1 MNKGPLPI
9 KQLGYVGIETTD
21 LVRWQLFAADFLG
34 MQVVDAGSDTLHLRM
49 DDRPFRLFVKR
60 GERDRL
66 ACIGWEVE
74 GASAL
79 DQLSEHMASRQCPV
93 QVGVQLDCLNRRVA
107 ALNWF
112 KDPDGNRIELFHGP
126 MSEDIPFK
134 PNGAIGGFRTGDL
147 GLGHVVLQTP
157 QIGVMS
163 DFYRELGFRLSDF
176 MESPIDVRF
185 LHTNARHH
193 SLALLQSAEVK
204 FHHLMI
210 EYMYLDDIGRIY
222 DRAQTIPDRIVSTL
236 GRHTNDHML
245 SFYSQTPG
253 GFMVETGWAGR
264 LIDVESWQQE
274 RISSPS
280 LWGHERKWLPEVA
293 RNAIRAEMD
302 LLALSGKRAPVEVTN
317 SPGFNLSRIS

>member
-9 KQLGYVGIETTD
+9 KQLGYVGIEATD
-21 LVRWQLFAADFLG
+21 LARWQTFAADFLG
-34 MQVVDAGSDTLHLRM
+34 MQVLDAGSGTLHLRM
-49 DDRPFRLFVKR
+49 DDRPFRLFVTR
-60 GERDRL
+60 GERDGL
-66 ACIGWEVE
+66 ACIGLEVE
-74 GASAL
+74 GASSL
-79 DQLSEHMASRQCPV
+79 DKLSEQIESRQTSV
-93 QVGVQLDCLNRRVA
+93 QRGSQQDCLSRRVA

-126 MSEDIPFK
+126 MPEGTAFV

-163 DFYRELGFRLSDF
+163 DFYLKLGFRLTDF
-176 MESPIDVRF
+176 MESPIDVQF
-185 LHTNARHH
+185 MHTNTRHH
-193 SLALLQSAEVK
+193 SFALLQSAEAKV
-204 FHHLMI
+204 HHLMI
-210 EYMYLDDIGRIY
+210 EYLHLDDIGRIY
-222 DRAQTIPDRIVSTL
+222 DRAQAIPDRIVSTL

-245 SFYSQTPG
+245 SFYSQSPG

-264 LIDVESWQQE
+264 LIDLESWQQE

-280 LWGHERKWLPEVA
+280 LWGHERKWLPEAA
-293 RNAIRAEMD
+293 RKAIRAEMD
-302 LLALSGKRAPVEVTN
+302 LLASSGTRAPVEVTN

>member
-1 MNKGPLPI
+1 MNKGRLPI
-9 KQLGYVGIETTD
+9 KQLGYIGIEATD
-21 LVRWQLFAADFLG
+21 LLRWQLFAADFLG

-74 GASAL
+74 GTSAL
-79 DQLSEHMASRQCPV
+79 DQLSEHMASRQCSV
-93 QVGVQLDCLNRRVA
+93 QIGVQQDCLNRRVA

-112 KDPDGNRIELFHGP
+112 NDPDGNRIELFHGP
-126 MSEDIPFK
+126 MSEDIPFE

-157 QIGVMS
+157 QIGAMT
-163 DFYRELGFRLSDF
+163 DFYQELGFRLSDF

-204 FHHLMI
+204 VHHLMI

-264 LIDVESWQQE
+264 LIDVESWQEE

-280 LWGHERKWLPEVA
+280 LWGHERKWLPEAA
-293 RNAIRAEMD
+293 RNAIRAEMA
-302 LLALSGKRAPVEVTN
+302 LLASSGTRAPVEVTN